1 MWTTHHIGAH
11 LDTQA
16 QIVDQTEFFRV
27 PSLSLLLPYSHTLT
41 YNLSLFL
48 SLTVQLA
55 IKRADI
61 FTTLFYLSLSH
72 FCLFENGVSL
82 FHFPTYRYL
91 LLFLYISISHNL
103 MSIYPTHSP
112 PLSFIQNP
120 LSTYQPI
127 RPYSHVGHFSIMRH
141 LNLEILWVG
150 TSETI

>member
-1 MWTTHHIGAH
+1 M
-11 LDTQA
+11 DTQA

-120 LSTYQPI
+120 FSTYQPI

-141 LNLEILWVG
+141 FNLEILWVG